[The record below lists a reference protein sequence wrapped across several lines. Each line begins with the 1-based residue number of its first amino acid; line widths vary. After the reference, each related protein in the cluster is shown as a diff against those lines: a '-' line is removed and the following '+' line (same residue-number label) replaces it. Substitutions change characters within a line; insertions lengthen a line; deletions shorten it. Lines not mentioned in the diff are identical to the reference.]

1 MHIAQFYEVMQKEG
15 IGPRSERI
23 KRLGKMFKMSGRS
36 VEKAL
41 SYVRK
46 QVRLAGI
53 SSDAEYPATTYFA
66 KTITGEYVPPHGQEL
81 WAEFGPEAK
90 AAAAT
95 RARIDEMLLLRTRK

>member
-1 MHIAQFYEVMQKEG
+1 M
-15 IGPRSERI
+15 
-23 KRLGKMFKMSGRS
+23 
-36 VEKAL
+36 
-41 SYVRK
+41 RK

-53 SSDAEYPATTYFA
+53 SSSDEHPAVTYYM